1 MALPSSATS
10 GLKMAS
16 LVTGAETVSSEDKI
30 RKSLH
35 ELQPSATDKETLVGA
50 DRMIKSTQRT
60 KEVKSKKN
68 VPIKMKKDTSKNQ
81 TKVTTSNRAVQT
93 IKEENREINAE
104 DLTCTDIAGPSENY
118 WQVLAEKR
126 RIALKDAL
134 KENKEFA
141 KCIEKLKEENHV
153 YNQML
158 DEARALIEV
167 LQDMMEDDRNDIN
180 NSLEDSV
187 L

>member
-1 MALPSSATS
+1 MKP
-10 GLKMAS
+10 
-16 LVTGAETVSSEDKI
+16 VTDTETVTSEDKV

-50 DRMIKSTQRT
+50 DRMIKSTQQT

-68 VPIKMKKDTSKNQ
+68 VPTKKKKDAFKNQ
-81 TKVTTSNRAVQT
+81 VKVTTNNKAVQT
-93 IKEENREINAE
+93 VKEEKGEIDAE
-104 DLTCTDIAGPSENY
+104 DLTCTDLAGPSENY

-126 RIALKDAL
+126 RLALKDTL
-134 KENKEFA
+134 EENKELA
-141 KCIEKLKEENHV
+141 KRNEKLEEESRI
-153 YNQML
+153 YKLML